1 MYQLVN
7 ISFILTLMF
16 VKKTL
21 TNYYDEFDILCY
33 NKYNFIGVDVCQA
46 YGPLKLNCPSLHAFF
61 S

>member
-1 MYQLVN
+1 
-7 ISFILTLMF
+7 MF